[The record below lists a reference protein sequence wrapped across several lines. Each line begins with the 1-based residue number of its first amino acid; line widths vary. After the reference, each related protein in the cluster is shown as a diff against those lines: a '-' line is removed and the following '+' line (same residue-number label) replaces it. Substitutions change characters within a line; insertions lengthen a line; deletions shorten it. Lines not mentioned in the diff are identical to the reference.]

1 MIKNKKG
8 FTLVELLAVIV
19 ILALILAIAVPTITV
34 LLENSR
40 LATYKNQKELLEKTA
55 TIYLAS
61 NTGLYPSNPG
71 DSIFIKLT
79 DLISNNY
86 ISNILDPKDMS
97 MCNSLTSGVRV
108 TNVGLQNY
116 SYEPILQCTNNK
128 TDIDN
133 PEVDLTVNGNTLK
146 VEAYDLNNLSFNGSN
161 QYIQLPQIN
170 NVRSMEFKMKP
181 IYGGYIYDA
190 RPGLTNGWLYSGGHG
205 ANWIK
210 MYVDGVT
217 IPIVYTNVPKN
228 KLSYLYFESAINF
241 SDNINIFSRYTNKE
255 CHSGKIFEVRIWD
268 RVRTNEEVINN
279 KISIQNT
286 TGLLAHYKFNDGSGN
301 VLMDY
306 SENNNH
312 GALVNSPTWNTNS
325 GIKEIRIKQ
334 GTMIIATSNQSTYTF
349 TLTSGSYTVEVED
362 NAGNIGTKAVAI

>member
-1 MIKNKKG
+1 MKKG

-19 ILALILAIAVPTITV
+19 ILAIILAIAVPTISS
-34 LLENSR
+34 LIENSR
-40 LATYKNQKELLEKTA
+40 VEAYKNQKGLLKKSA
-55 TIYLAS
+55 TTYLAS
-61 NTGLYPSNPG
+61 NANLYPSSAG
-71 DSIFIKLT
+71 ESIFIRLS
-79 DLISNNY
+79 DLINNNY
-86 ISNILDPKDMS
+86 MSAVLDPKDKS
-97 MCNSLTSGVRV
+97 TCNSLTSGVTV

-116 SYEPILQCTNNK
+116 SYEPILQCANYK
-128 TDIDN
+128 TDTDN

-161 QYIQLPQIN
+161 QYIQLPQIG

-181 IYGGYIYDA
+181 INGGYIYDA
-190 RPGLTNGWLYSGGHG
+190 RPGLTNGWFYSGGPG

-217 IPIVYTNVPKN
+217 IPIVYANVPKN
-228 KLSYLYFESAINF
+228 KLSYLYFESNINF
-241 SDNINIFSRYTNKE
+241 SDNINIFSRYSNNE

-268 RVRTNEEVINN
+268 RVLTNEEVNNN

-306 SENNNH
+306 SGNNNH
-312 GALVNSPTWNTNS
+312 GTLVNNPTWNTNS

-334 GTMIIATSNQSTYTF
+334 GTTVIATSNQSTYTF
-349 TLTSGSYTVEVED
+349 TLASGSYTVEVED
-362 NAGNIGTKAVAI
+362 NAGNISTKAVAI